1 MTTLAEPCS
10 AREAL
15 PEPGQLVRVRSR
27 SYLVEEVVPPARPTE
42 QTLVR
47 LSCLDDDAQGDELA
61 VLWEREVD
69 AAVSTGSGW
78 TQVGK
83 NGFDPTKLFSA
94 YLHTLRWNGVTAA
107 DPRLM
112 QAPFRAGIQ
121 VKAYQLEPLRKAL
134 RMPRVGL
141 FIADDV
147 GLGKTIEAGLI
158 VRELLMR
165 QRVRKIVVACP
176 ASVVLQWRDELDR
189 RFGLTFAVFD
199 RDFVLARRRE
209 RGYGVNPF
217 TTHSRFILSH
227 SLLRDE
233 AYAGPLRDWL
243 GDFEPGSLLIL
254 DEAHNAAP
262 ASGAKY
268 AIDSALTKAVR
279 DVAPRFEHRL
289 FLSATPHN
297 GHSNSFSS
305 LLELLDPLRFCRGV
319 PVKGPKLLDT
329 VMVRRLK
336 SDLREIVGDLPR
348 RDVVQVDVDGLPPDA
363 PELRLAEL
371 LDRYATLR
379 AERLSGAR
387 KTAQAAAKLVT
398 THLQKRLLS
407 SIDAFARTLKV
418 HRASLE
424 KADGK
429 ARRDDDVA
437 LASLTLLV
445 APPSSDDDRAELSE
459 EELTAATDAEVD
471 RATRAAFPPAGAAFV
486 SPEER
491 ALLDEMAAIA
501 EAARHAA
508 DPRVKK
514 LLEWVRANLLD
525 SSSGAPRWNR
535 RRLLVFTEFTDT
547 MRYLAAQLRSALA
560 AVDRDA
566 PSTTAAPD
574 GRTSGADGRPD
585 VQISDRIA
593 VFHGGL
599 GDETREDLKAAF
611 NAEPADHPLRILVA
625 TDSAREGVNLQNHCA
640 DLFHFDVPWNP
651 GRMEQRNGR
660 IDRQLQREKSV
671 RCHYFFFSQRP
682 EDKVLKTL
690 VEKTETIAK
699 ELGSLSA
706 VLEKRLGAL
715 LEGGIRRA
723 EADLLARRLDA
734 ESPTERERLAL
745 QELDGQAE
753 QAEARSRREALAAQ
767 IDDLRGV
774 MEASRRAL
782 GFDEGAFREALS
794 SSLELGKAPPLAPT
808 TVKGRPA
815 WVFPALDQRAGAD
828 PGWAGTLD
836 TLRRRR
842 RKDEKPWEWRRE
854 APPRPVVFADPG
866 TLDDD
871 FVHLHLEHRVARRLL
886 GRFLSQGFV
895 HDDLSRA
902 CCAQTKDP
910 VPRVVLLGR
919 LSAFGDGAAR
929 LHDEVIALAARW
941 VEPDARKGP
950 LRPYAETAE
959 ERALALLEESLVS
972 ASGTPVP
979 ESTRTR
985 LLATSA
991 RDLEDLLP
999 ALRERGEETLR
1010 RVRDRLVD
1018 RGRREADDLQN
1029 VLLAQKARIEAERA
1043 KHADPQLDLG
1053 FADDEKR
1060 QLAADRRHQ
1069 ERRLAD
1075 LEKEL
1080 TTEPDRIRRSFE
1092 VRATRLEPVG
1102 LAYLWPVSG

>member
-1 MTTLAEPCS
+1 V
-10 AREAL
+10 AL

-27 SYLVEEVVPPARPTE
+27 SWLVEEVVPPARPAE

-69 AAVSTGSGW
+69 AAVAGASGW
-78 TQVGK
+78 TTVGK

-165 QRVRKIVVACP
+165 QRVKKIVVSCP

-209 RGYGVNPF
+209 RGFGVNPF
-217 TTHSRFILSH
+217 TTHSRFVLSH

-254 DEAHNAAP
+254 DEAHSAAP
-262 ASGAKY
+262 ASGARY

-319 PVKGPKLLDT
+319 PVKGPKLLDA

-336 SDLREIVGDLPR
+336 GDLREIVGDLPR

-363 PELRLAEL
+363 PDLRLAEL

-398 THLQKRLLS
+398 THLQKRLFS
-407 SIDAFARTLKV
+407 SVEAFARTLKV

-429 ARRDDDVA
+429 ARREDEVNV
-437 LASLTLLV
+437 ASLTLLV
-445 APPSSDDDRAELSE
+445 APPSADDDRAELSE
-459 EELTAATDAEVD
+459 EELSAATDAEVD
-471 RATRAAFPPAGAAFV
+471 RATRAALPPAGADLV
-486 SPEER
+486 SAEER

-501 EAARHAA
+501 EEARYAPG
-508 DPRVKK
+508 PRVTK
-514 LLEWVRANLLD
+514 LLEWIRANLLN
-525 SSSGAPRWNR
+525 SSSSAPAWNR
-535 RRLLVFTEFTDT
+535 RRLLVFTEYTDT
-547 MRYLAAQLRSALA
+547 MRYLAGQLRSALA
-560 AVDRDA
+560 PVDRA
-566 PSTTAAPD
+566 
-574 GRTSGADGRPD
+574 SGGDTR
-585 VQISDRIA
+585 IEERIA

-599 GDETREDLKAAF
+599 GDETREELKAAF
-611 NAEPADHPLRILVA
+611 NAEPADHPLRILIA
-625 TDSAREGVNLQNHCA
+625 TDSVREGVNLQNHCA

-660 IDRQLQREKSV
+660 IDRQLQREKVV
-671 RCHYFFFSQRP
+671 RCHYFFFTQRP

-715 LEGGIRRA
+715 LEGGIRRS
-723 EADLLARRLDA
+723 EADALARRLES
-734 ESPTERERLAL
+734 ESPSDRERLAAE
-745 QELDGQAE
+745 ELE
-753 QAEARSRREALAAQ
+753 EARSRKEALAAQ
-767 IDDLRGV
+767 LDDLRGV
-774 MEASRRAL
+774 MEASRRSL
-782 GFDEGAFREALS
+782 GFDDDAFREALS
-794 SSLELGKAPPLAPT
+794 SSLELGKAPPLTLT

-815 WVFPALDQRAGAD
+815 YRFPALDQRSGAD
-828 PGWAGTLD
+828 PTWAATLD

-842 RKDEKPWEWRRE
+842 KRDEKPWDWRRE
-854 APPRPVVFADPG
+854 SPPRPVVFADPG

-902 CCAQTKDP
+902 CCAQTRDP

-919 LSAFGDGAAR
+919 LSAWGDGAAR

-959 ERALALLEESLVS
+959 ERTLALLEESLLAS
-972 ASGTPVP
+972 AGVPVP
-979 ESTRTR
+979 ESTRSR

-991 RDLEDLLP
+991 TDLADLLP

-1010 RVRDRLVD
+1010 RVAERLAD
-1018 RGRREADDLQN
+1018 RGRREADDLRA
-1029 VLLAQKARIEAERA
+1029 VLLAQKARIETERA
-1043 KHADPQLDLG
+1043 KYADPQLQLA
-1053 FADDEKR
+1053 FAEDEKR

>member
-1 MTTLAEPCS
+1 MAELAETCVAPV
-10 AREAL
+10 AL

-27 SYLVEEVVPPARPTE
+27 SWLVEEVVPPARPAE

-69 AAVSTGSGW
+69 AAVAGASGW
-78 TQVGK
+78 TTVGK

-165 QRVRKIVVACP
+165 QRVKKIVVSCP

-209 RGYGVNPF
+209 RGFGVNPF
-217 TTHSRFILSH
+217 TTHSRFVLSH

-254 DEAHNAAP
+254 DEAHSAAP
-262 ASGAKY
+262 ASGARY

-319 PVKGPKLLDT
+319 PVKGPKLLDA

-336 SDLREIVGDLPR
+336 GDLREIVGDLPR

-363 PELRLAEL
+363 PDLRLAEL

-398 THLQKRLLS
+398 THLQKRLFS
-407 SIDAFARTLKV
+407 SVEAFARTLKV

-429 ARRDDDVA
+429 ARREDEVNV
-437 LASLTLLV
+437 ASLTLLV
-445 APPSSDDDRAELSE
+445 APPSADDDRAELSE
-459 EELTAATDAEVD
+459 EELSAATDAEVD
-471 RATRAAFPPAGAAFV
+471 RATRAALPPAGADLV
-486 SPEER
+486 SAEER

-501 EAARHAA
+501 EEARYAPG
-508 DPRVKK
+508 PRVTK
-514 LLEWVRANLLD
+514 LLEWIRANLLN
-525 SSSGAPRWNR
+525 SSSSAPAWNR
-535 RRLLVFTEFTDT
+535 RRLLVFTEYTDT
-547 MRYLAAQLRSALA
+547 MRYLAGQLRSALA
-560 AVDRDA
+560 PVDRA
-566 PSTTAAPD
+566 
-574 GRTSGADGRPD
+574 SGGDTR
-585 VQISDRIA
+585 IEERIA

-599 GDETREDLKAAF
+599 GDETREELKAAF
-611 NAEPADHPLRILVA
+611 NAEPADHPLRILIA
-625 TDSAREGVNLQNHCA
+625 TDSVREGVNLQNHCA

-660 IDRQLQREKSV
+660 IDRQLQREKVV
-671 RCHYFFFSQRP
+671 RCHYFFFTQRP

-715 LEGGIRRA
+715 LEGGIRRS
-723 EADLLARRLDA
+723 EADALARRLES
-734 ESPTERERLAL
+734 ESPSDRERLAAE
-745 QELDGQAE
+745 ELE
-753 QAEARSRREALAAQ
+753 EARSRKEALAAQ
-767 IDDLRGV
+767 LDDLRGV
-774 MEASRRAL
+774 MEASRRSL
-782 GFDEGAFREALS
+782 GFDDDAFREALS
-794 SSLELGKAPPLAPT
+794 SSLELGKAPPLTLT

-815 WVFPALDQRAGAD
+815 YRFPALDQRSGAD
-828 PGWAGTLD
+828 PTWAATLD

-842 RKDEKPWEWRRE
+842 KRDEKPWDWRRE
-854 APPRPVVFADPG
+854 SPPRPVVFADPG

-902 CCAQTKDP
+902 CCAQTRDP

-919 LSAFGDGAAR
+919 LSAWGDGAAR

-959 ERALALLEESLVS
+959 ERTLALLEESLLAS
-972 ASGTPVP
+972 AGVPVP
-979 ESTRTR
+979 ESTRSR

-991 RDLEDLLP
+991 TDLADLLP

-1010 RVRDRLVD
+1010 RVAERLAD
-1018 RGRREADDLQN
+1018 RGRREADDLRA
-1029 VLLAQKARIEAERA
+1029 VLLAQKARIETERA
-1043 KHADPQLDLG
+1043 KYADPQLQLA
-1053 FADDEKR
+1053 FAEDEKR

>member
-1 MTTLAEPCS
+1 M
-10 AREAL
+10 L
-15 PEPGQLVRVRSR
+15 PDLPAPGQLARVRAR
-27 SYLVEEVVPPARPTE
+27 SYLVEEVVPPSDPSG

-47 LSCLDDDAQGDELA
+47 LSCLDDDAQGEELA

-69 AAVSTGSGW
+69 AAVSSGSGW
-78 TQVGK
+78 TTVGK
-83 NGFDPTKLFSA
+83 SGFDPTKLFSA

-165 QRVRKIVVACP
+165 QRVKKIVVSCP

-209 RGYGVNPF
+209 RGYGINPF

-268 AIDSALTKAVR
+268 AIDSALTKSVR
-279 DVAPRFEHRL
+279 DLAPRFEHRL

-348 RDVVQVDVDGLPPDA
+348 RDVVQVDVTGLPPDA

-398 THLQKRLLS
+398 THLQKRLFS
-407 SIDAFARTLKV
+407 SVEAFARTLKV

-424 KADGK
+424 KAEGK
-429 ARRDDDVA
+429 ARRDDEIA

-445 APPSSDDDRAELSE
+445 APPSADDDRAELSE
-459 EELTAATDAEVD
+459 DELSAATDAEVD
-471 RATRAAFPPAGAAFV
+471 RATRAAFPPAGTAFV
-486 SPEER
+486 SAEER
-491 ALLDEMAAIA
+491 ALLDEMASIA
-501 EAARHAA
+501 EGSRHAPG
-508 DPRVKK
+508 PRVK
-514 LLEWVRANLLD
+514 LLVEWIRANLLD
-525 SSSGAPRWNR
+525 SSSGAPAWNR
-535 RRLLVFTEFTDT
+535 RRVLVFTEFTDT
-547 MRYLAAQLRSALA
+547 MRYLATQLRTALA
-560 AVDRDA
+560 SIDRDGGA
-566 PSTTAAPD
+566 EA
-574 GRTSGADGRPD
+574 RTEVR
-585 VQISDRIA
+585 IEDRIA

-611 NAEPADHPLRILVA
+611 NADPDGHPLRILVA

-660 IDRQLQREKSV
+660 IDRQLQREKVV
-671 RCHYFFFSQRP
+671 RCHYFFFTQRL
-682 EDKVLKTL
+682 EDKVLRTL
-690 VEKTETIAK
+690 VQKTETIQK
-699 ELGSLSA
+699 ELGSLST

-715 LEGGIRRA
+715 LEGGIRRS

-734 ESPTERERLAL
+734 ESPNERERVAIV
-745 QELDGQAE
+745 ELEAQAE
-753 QAEARSRREALAAQ
+753 EEESRSRKVLLATQ
-767 IDDLRGV
+767 LEELRSV
-774 MEASRRAL
+774 METSRRAL
-782 GFDEGAFREALS
+782 GFDEDAFREALS
-794 SSLELGKAPPLAPT
+794 SSLELGKAPPLTPT

-815 WVFPALDQRAGAD
+815 FRFPALDQRAGAD
-828 PGWAGTLD
+828 PTWAGTLD

-842 RKDEKPWEWRRE
+842 KKDEKPWDWRRE

-866 TLDDD
+866 TLDDE

-902 CCAQTKDP
+902 CCAQTRDP

-919 LSAFGDGAAR
+919 LSAWGDGAAR

-959 ERALALLEESLVS
+959 ERALALLEESLL
-972 ASGTPVP
+972 ASNGTPVP
-979 ESTRTR
+979 ESTRSR

-1010 RVRDRLVD
+1010 RVRDRLAD
-1018 RGRREADDLQN
+1018 RGRREADDLRA

-1043 KHADPQLDLG
+1043 RHADPQIELA

-1060 QLAADRRHQ
+1060 QLASDRRHW
-1069 ERRLAD
+1069 ERRLAE

-1080 TTEPDRIRRSFE
+1080 TSEPDRIRRSFE

>member
-1 MTTLAEPCS
+1 M
-10 AREAL
+10 L
-15 PEPGQLVRVRSR
+15 PDVPTPGQLARVRAR
-27 SYLVEEVVPPARPTE
+27 SYLVEEVVPAPRPGE

-69 AAVSTGSGW
+69 AAVSSGSGW
-78 TQVGK
+78 TTVGK

-94 YLHTLRWNGVTAA
+94 YLHTLRWNGVSAA

-165 QRVRKIVVACP
+165 QRVKKIVVACP

-217 TTHSRFILSH
+217 TTHSRFVLSH

-233 AYAGPLRDWL
+233 AYAAPLRDWL

-268 AIDSALTKAVR
+268 AIDSALTRSVR
-279 DVAPRFEHRL
+279 DLAPRFEHRL

-319 PVKGPKLLDT
+319 PVRGPKLLDT

-363 PELRLAEL
+363 PDLRLAEL

-398 THLQKRLLS
+398 THLQKRLFS
-407 SIDAFARTLKV
+407 SIEAFARTLKV

-424 KADGK
+424 RADDK
-429 ARRDDDVA
+429 ARRDDEIA

-445 APPSSDDDRAELSE
+445 EPPSADDDRAELSE
-459 EELTAATDAEVD
+459 EELSAATDAEVD
-471 RATRAAFPPAGAAFV
+471 RATRAAVPTAGTALV
-486 SPEER
+486 SAEER
-491 ALLDEMAAIA
+491 ALLDEMTAIA
-501 EAARHAA
+501 EEARYAPG
-508 DPRVKK
+508 PRAK
-514 LLEWVRANLLD
+514 LLVEWIRANLLD
-525 SSSGAPRWNR
+525 STSGSPRWNR
-535 RRLLVFTEFTDT
+535 RRVLVFTEFTDT
-547 MRYLAAQLRSALA
+547 MRYLVTQLRSALA
-560 AVDRDA
+560 SVDRLDRAAAGTDTSPDA
-566 PSTTAAPD
+566 
-574 GRTSGADGRPD
+574 R
-585 VQISDRIA
+585 IEERIA

-599 GDETREDLKAAF
+599 GDETREELKAAF
-611 NAEPADHPLRILVA
+611 NSDPDGHPLRVLIA

-660 IDRQLQREKSV
+660 IDRQLQREKVV
-671 RCHYFFFSQRP
+671 RCHYFFFTQRP

-690 VEKTETIAK
+690 VQKTETIQK
-699 ELGSLSA
+699 ELGSLST

-715 LEGGIRRA
+715 LEGGIRRSD
-723 EADLLARRLDA
+723 ADLLARRLEA
-734 ESPTERERLAL
+734 ESPNERERVAIA
-745 QELDGQAE
+745 ELEAQAE
-753 QAEARSRREALAAQ
+753 QEETRSRKELLATQ
-767 IDDLRGV
+767 LEELRSV
-774 MEASRRAL
+774 METSRRAL
-782 GFDEGAFREALS
+782 GFDEDAFREALS
-794 SSLELGKAPPLAPT
+794 ASLELSKAPPLALT
-808 TVKGRPA
+808 TIKGRPA
-815 WVFPALDQRAGAD
+815 YRFPALDQRAGAD
-828 PGWAGTLD
+828 PTWAASLD

-842 RKDEKPWEWRRE
+842 KKDEKPWEWRRE

-902 CCAQTKDP
+902 CCAQTRDP

-959 ERALALLEESLVS
+959 ERALTLLEESLLGS
-972 ASGTPVP
+972 NGRPVP
-979 ESTRTR
+979 ESTRSR

-991 RDLEDLLP
+991 RDLDDLLP

-1010 RVRDRLVD
+1010 RVRDRLAD
-1018 RGRREADDLQN
+1018 RGRREADELRA

-1069 ERRLAD
+1069 ERRLAE
-1075 LEKEL
+1075 LEREL

>member
-1 MTTLAEPCS
+1 MSPAHFQS
-10 AREAL
+10 GDIAAQSNVVL
-15 PEPGQLVRVRSR
+15 PDLPAPGQLARVRAR
-27 SYLVEEVVPPARPTE
+27 SYLVEEVVPPTRPGE

-47 LSCLDDDAQGDELA
+47 LSCLDDDAQGEELA

-78 TQVGK
+78 TTVGK

-165 QRVRKIVVACP
+165 QRVKKIVVACP

-217 TTHSRFILSH
+217 TTHSRFVLSH

-268 AIDSALTKAVR
+268 AIDSALTKTVR
-279 DVAPRFEHRL
+279 DLAPRFEHRL

-319 PVKGPKLLDT
+319 PVKGPKLLDA

-336 SDLREIVGDLPR
+336 GDLREIVGDLPR
-348 RDVVQVDVDGLPPDA
+348 RDVVQVDVDGLPTDA

-398 THLQKRLLS
+398 THLQKRLFS
-407 SIDAFARTLKV
+407 SVEAFARTLKV

-424 KADGK
+424 KAEGK
-429 ARRDDDVA
+429 ARRDDEIA
-437 LASLTLLV
+437 LASLTLL
-445 APPSSDDDRAELSE
+445 AEPPSADDDRAELSE
-459 EELTAATDAEVD
+459 EELAAATDAEVD
-471 RATRAAFPPAGAAFV
+471 RATRAALPPAGAALV
-486 SPEER
+486 SAEER

-501 EAARHAA
+501 EEARYAPG
-508 DPRVKK
+508 PRAK
-514 LLEWVRANLLD
+514 LLVEWIRANLLD
-525 SSSGAPRWNR
+525 SSSGAPAWNR

-547 MRYLAAQLRSALA
+547 MRYLAGQLRSALA
-560 AVDRDA
+560 SVDRA
-566 PSTTAAPD
+566 
-574 GRTSGADGRPD
+574 SGADVRIE
-585 VQISDRIA
+585 QRIA

-599 GDETREDLKAAF
+599 GDETREELKAAF

-671 RCHYFFFSQRP
+671 RCHYFFFPQRP

-715 LEGGIRRA
+715 LEGGIRRS
-723 EADLLARRLDA
+723 EADALARRLDS
-734 ESPTERERLAL
+734 ESPTDRERLAAE
-745 QELDGQAE
+745 ELE
-753 QAEARSRREALAAQ
+753 EARSRKEALAVQ
-767 IDDLRGV
+767 LDDLRGV

-782 GFDEGAFREALS
+782 GFDEDAFREALS
-794 SSLELGKAPPLAPT
+794 SSLELGKAPPLTLT

-815 WVFPALDQRAGAD
+815 YRFPALDQRAGAD
-828 PGWAGTLD
+828 PTWATTLD

-842 RKDEKPWEWRRE
+842 KKDEKPWDWRRE
-854 APPRPVVFADPG
+854 SPPRPVVFADPG
-866 TLDDD
+866 TLDDE

-902 CCAQTKDP
+902 CCAQTRDP

-919 LSAFGDGAAR
+919 LSAWGDGAAR

-959 ERALALLEESLVS
+959 ERTLALLEESLL
-972 ASGTPVP
+972 ASDGAPVP
-979 ESTRTR
+979 EATRSR

-1010 RVRDRLVD
+1010 RVAERLAD
-1018 RGRREADDLQN
+1018 RGRREADELRA

-1043 KHADPQLDLG
+1043 KHADPQLELA

-1069 ERRLAD
+1069 ERRLAE
-1075 LEKEL
+1075 LEREL

>member
-1 MTTLAEPCS
+1 MAALAESCVAP
-10 AREAL
+10 EAL

-27 SYLVEEVVPPARPTE
+27 SWLVDEVVAPARPSE

-47 LSCLDDDAQGDELA
+47 LSCLDDDAQGEELA

-78 TQVGK
+78 TQVGRS
-83 NGFDPTKLFSA
+83 GFDETKLFSA

-165 QRVRKIVVACP
+165 QRVKKIVVACP

-189 RFGLTFAVFD
+189 RFGLTFAVLD
-199 RDFVLARRRE
+199 REFVLACRRA
-209 RGYGVNPF
+209 RGFGVNPF
-217 TTHSRFILSH
+217 TTHSRFVLSH

-268 AIDSALTKAVR
+268 AIDSALTKTVR
-279 DVAPRFEHRL
+279 DLAPRFEHRL

-319 PVKGPKLLDT
+319 PVKGPKLLDA

-387 KTAQAAAKLVT
+387 RTAQAAAKLVT

-407 SIDAFARTLKV
+407 SIDAFARTLRV

-445 APPSSDDDRAELSE
+445 APPSADDDRAELSE

-471 RATRAAFPPAGAAFV
+471 RATRAAFPAAGTAFV

-491 ALLDEMAAIA
+491 ALLDEMASIA
-501 EAARHAA
+501 EAARHVA

-514 LLEWVRANLLD
+514 LLEWIRANLVD

-560 AVDRDA
+560 AVDRD
-566 PSTTAAPD
+566 
-574 GRTSGADGRPD
+574 SGADVR
-585 VQISDRIA
+585 IEERIA

-611 NAEPADHPLRILVA
+611 NAEPADHPLRILIA

-671 RCHYFFFSQRP
+671 RCHYFFFTQRP

-715 LEGGIRRA
+715 LEGGIRRS
-723 EADLLARRLDA
+723 EADALARRLDA

-753 QAEARSRREALAAQ
+753 QDEARSRKEALAAQ
-767 IDDLRGV
+767 LDDLRGV
-774 MEASRRAL
+774 MESSRRAL

-794 SSLELGKAPPLAPT
+794 ASLELSKAPPLSPV

-815 WVFPALDQRAGAD
+815 WVFPALDNRAGAD
-828 PGWAGTLD
+828 PTWATTLD

-842 RKDEKPWEWRRE
+842 KKDEKPWDWRRE

-866 TLDDD
+866 TLDDE

-919 LSAFGDGAAR
+919 LSVFGDGAAR

-959 ERALALLEESLVS
+959 ERALSLLEEALVS
-972 ASGTPVP
+972 SSSTPVP
-979 ESTRTR
+979 DSTRSR

-991 RDLEDLLP
+991 KDLDSLLP

-1010 RVRDRLVD
+1010 RVAERLAD
-1018 RGRREADDLQN
+1018 RGRREADELRA

-1043 KHADPQLDLG
+1043 KHADPQLELG
-1053 FADDEKR
+1053 FAEDEKR

-1069 ERRLAD
+1069 ERRLAE

>member
-1 MTTLAEPCS
+1 MAALAESCVAP
-10 AREAL
+10 EAL

-27 SYLVEEVVPPARPTE
+27 SWLVDEVVAPARPSE

-47 LSCLDDDAQGDELA
+47 LSCLDDDAQGEELA

-78 TQVGK
+78 TQVGRS
-83 NGFDPTKLFSA
+83 GFDETKLFSA

-165 QRVRKIVVACP
+165 QRVKKIVVACP

-189 RFGLTFAVFD
+189 RFGLTFAVLD
-199 RDFVLARRRE
+199 REFVLACRRA
-209 RGYGVNPF
+209 RGFGVNPF
-217 TTHSRFILSH
+217 TTHSRFVLSH

-268 AIDSALTKAVR
+268 AIDSALTKTVR
-279 DVAPRFEHRL
+279 DLAPRFEHRL

-319 PVKGPKLLDT
+319 PVKGPKLLDA

-387 KTAQAAAKLVT
+387 RTAQAAAKLVT

-407 SIDAFARTLKV
+407 SIDAFARTLRV

-445 APPSSDDDRAELSE
+445 APPSADDDRAELSE

-471 RATRAAFPPAGAAFV
+471 RATRAAFPAAGTAFV

-491 ALLDEMAAIA
+491 ALLDEMASIA
-501 EAARHAA
+501 EAARHVA

-514 LLEWVRANLLD
+514 LLEWIRANLVD

-560 AVDRDA
+560 AVDRD
-566 PSTTAAPD
+566 
-574 GRTSGADGRPD
+574 SGADVR
-585 VQISDRIA
+585 IEERIA

-611 NAEPADHPLRILVA
+611 NAEPADHPLRILIA

-671 RCHYFFFSQRP
+671 RCHYFFFTQRP

-715 LEGGIRRA
+715 LEGGIRRS
-723 EADLLARRLDA
+723 EADALARRLDA

-753 QAEARSRREALAAQ
+753 QDEARSRKEALAAQ
-767 IDDLRGV
+767 LDDLRGV
-774 MEASRRAL
+774 MESSRRAL

-794 SSLELGKAPPLAPT
+794 ASLELSKAPPLSPV

-815 WVFPALDQRAGAD
+815 WVFPALDNRAGAD
-828 PGWAGTLD
+828 PTWATTLD

-842 RKDEKPWEWRRE
+842 KKDEKPWDWRRE

-866 TLDDD
+866 TLDDE

-902 CCAQTKDP
+902 CCAQTRDP

-919 LSAFGDGAAR
+919 LSVFGDGAAR

-959 ERALALLEESLVS
+959 ERALSLLEEALVS
-972 ASGTPVP
+972 SSSTPVP
-979 ESTRTR
+979 DSTRSR

-991 RDLEDLLP
+991 KDLDSLLP

-1010 RVRDRLVD
+1010 RVAERLAE
-1018 RGRREADDLQN
+1018 RGRREGEELRA

-1043 KHADPQLDLG
+1043 KHADPQLELG
-1053 FADDEKR
+1053 FAEDEKR

-1069 ERRLAD
+1069 ERRLAE
-1075 LEKEL
+1075 LEREL

>member
-1 MTTLAEPCS
+1 MTVS
-10 AREAL
+10 ANPRAAQQTR

-27 SYLVEEVVPPARPTE
+27 SWLVEEIVPPVRPSE

-78 TQVGK
+78 TTVGK
-83 NGFDPTKLFSA
+83 NGFDPTRLFSA

-165 QRVRKIVVACP
+165 QRVKKIVVSCP

-217 TTHSRFILSH
+217 TTHSRFVLSH

-268 AIDSALTKAVR
+268 AIDSALTKSVR
-279 DVAPRFEHRL
+279 DLAPRFEHRL

-319 PVKGPKLLDT
+319 PVKGPKLLDA

-398 THLQKRLLS
+398 THLQKRLFS
-407 SIDAFARTLKV
+407 SVEAFARTLKV

-424 KADGK
+424 KAEGK
-429 ARRDDDVA
+429 ARRDDEFA

-445 APPSSDDDRAELSE
+445 APPSADDDRAELSE
-459 EELTAATDAEVD
+459 EELNAATDAEVD
-471 RATRAAFPPAGAAFV
+471 RATRAALPPVGSALV
-486 SPEER
+486 SAEER
-491 ALLDEMAAIA
+491 ALLDEMASIA
-501 EAARHAA
+501 EGSRHAPG
-508 DPRVKK
+508 PRAK
-514 LLEWVRANLLD
+514 LLVEWIRANLLD
-525 SSSGAPRWNR
+525 PSSGAPAWNR

-560 AVDRDA
+560 PVDRG
-566 PSTTAAPD
+566 D
-574 GRTSGADGRPD
+574 GPD
-585 VQISDRIA
+585 VRIEDRIA

-599 GDETREDLKAAF
+599 GDETREELKAAF
-611 NAEPADHPLRILVA
+611 NAEPADHPLRILIA

-671 RCHYFFFSQRP
+671 RCHYFFFPQRP

-690 VEKTETIAK
+690 VEKTETIAR

-715 LEGGIRRA
+715 LEGGIRRS
-723 EADLLARRLDA
+723 EADALSRRLES
-734 ESPTERERLAL
+734 ESPSERERLAAE
-745 QELDGQAE
+745 ELE
-753 QAEARSRREALAAQ
+753 ESRSRKEALAAQ
-767 IDDLRGV
+767 LDDLRGV

-782 GFDEGAFREALS
+782 GFDEDAFRDALS
-794 SSLELGKAPPLAPT
+794 SSLELGKAPPLTLT

-815 WVFPALDQRAGAD
+815 YRFPAVDQRAGAD
-828 PGWAGTLD
+828 PTWAGTLD

-842 RKDEKPWEWRRE
+842 RKDEKPWDWRRE

-866 TLDDD
+866 TLDDE

-902 CCAQTKDP
+902 CCAQTRDP

-959 ERALALLEESLVS
+959 ERALALLEESLLGS
-972 ASGTPVP
+972 NGTPVP
-979 ESTRTR
+979 ESTRSR

-1010 RVRDRLVD
+1010 RVRDRLAD
-1018 RGRREADDLQN
+1018 RGRREGEDLQG

-1043 KHADPQLDLG
+1043 KHADPQLELG
-1053 FADDEKR
+1053 FAEDEKR

-1069 ERRLAD
+1069 ERRLAE
-1075 LEKEL
+1075 LEREL
-1080 TTEPDRIRRSFE
+1080 TSEPDRIRRSFE

>member
-1 MTTLAEPCS
+1 M
-10 AREAL
+10 
-15 PEPGQLVRVRSR
+15 RVRAR
-27 SYLVEEVVPPARPTE
+27 SFLVEEVVPPARPSE

-47 LSCLDDDAQGDELA
+47 LSCLDDDAQGEELA

-69 AAVSTGSGW
+69 AAISTGSGW
-78 TQVGK
+78 TTVGHT
-83 NGFDPTKLFSA
+83 GFDPTKLFSA

-165 QRVRKIVVACP
+165 QRVRRIVVSCP

-209 RGYGVNPF
+209 RGYGINPF

-268 AIDSALTKAVR
+268 AIDSALTKSVR
-279 DVAPRFEHRL
+279 DLAPRFEHRL

-363 PELRLAEL
+363 PDLRLAEL

-379 AERLSGAR
+379 AERLATAR

-398 THLQKRLLS
+398 THLQKRLFS
-407 SIDAFARTLKV
+407 SVDAFARTLKV

-424 KADGK
+424 RAEGK
-429 ARRDDDVA
+429 ARRDEEIA

-471 RATRAAFPPAGAAFV
+471 RATRASLPAAGTAIV
-486 SPEER
+486 SPAES
-491 ALLDEMAAIA
+491 AVLDEMAALA
-501 EAARHAA
+501 EAARHVP
-508 DPRVKK
+508 DPRVKL
-514 LLEWVRANLLD
+514 LLEWIRQNLLEGKPGA
-525 SSSGAPRWNR
+525 SGAAAPAWNR
-535 RRLLVFTEFTDT
+535 RRVLVFTEFTDT
-547 MRYLAAQLRSALA
+547 MRYLATQLRTALGSI
-560 AVDRDA
+560 DRDG
-566 PSTTAAPD
+566 TRVD
-574 GRTSGADGRPD
+574 
-585 VQISDRIA
+585 DRIA

-599 GDETREDLKAAF
+599 GDDTREELKAAF
-611 NAEPADHPLRILVA
+611 NSDPDAHPLRILIA

-660 IDRQLQREKSV
+660 IDRQLQREKVV
-671 RCHYFFFSQRP
+671 RCHYFFFAQRP
-682 EDKVLKTL
+682 EDKVLRTL
-690 VEKTETIAK
+690 VQKTETIQK
-699 ELGSLSA
+699 ELGSLST

-715 LEGGIRRA
+715 LEGGIRRSD
-723 EADLLARRLDA
+723 ADHLARRLDA
-734 ESPTERERLAL
+734 ESPTERERVAIA
-745 QELDGQAE
+745 ELEAQAE
-753 QAEARSRREALAAQ
+753 VDGTRTRKELLATQ
-767 IDDLRGV
+767 LEELRTV
-774 MEASRRAL
+774 METSRRAL
-782 GFDEGAFREALS
+782 GFDEDAFREALS
-794 SSLELGKAPPLAPT
+794 SSLELSKAAPLVLT
-808 TVKGRPA
+808 SVRGRPA
-815 WVFPALDQRAGAD
+815 YDFPALDQRAGAD
-828 PGWAGTLD
+828 HSWAASLD

-842 RKDEKPWEWRRE
+842 RKDEKPWDWRRE

-871 FVHLHLEHRVARRLL
+871 VVHLHLEHRVARRLL

-902 CCAQTKDP
+902 CCAQTRDP

-959 ERALALLEESLVS
+959 ERALTLLEESLL
-972 ASGTPVP
+972 ASNGTPVP
-979 ESTRTR
+979 ESTRSR

-991 RDLEDLLP
+991 KDLESLLP

-1010 RVRDRLVD
+1010 RVKERLAD
-1018 RGRREADDLQN
+1018 RGRREADELRA
-1029 VLLAQKARIEAERA
+1029 VLAAQKERIEKEQA

-1053 FADDEKR
+1053 FAEDEKR
-1060 QLAADRRHQ
+1060 QLSADRRHW
-1069 ERRLAD
+1069 ERRLSD

>member
-1 MTTLAEPCS
+1 MAELAETCVAP
-10 AREAL
+10 EAL

-27 SYLVEEVVPPARPTE
+27 SWLVEEVVPPARPSE

-69 AAVSTGSGW
+69 AAVSGASGW
-78 TQVGK
+78 TTVGK
-83 NGFDPTKLFSA
+83 SGFDPTKLFSA

-165 QRVRKIVVACP
+165 QRVKKIVVSCP

-217 TTHSRFILSH
+217 TTHSRFVLSH

-243 GDFEPGSLLIL
+243 GEFEPGSLLIL

-262 ASGAKY
+262 ASGARY
-268 AIDSALTKAVR
+268 AIDSALTKSVR
-279 DVAPRFEHRL
+279 DLAPRFEHRL

-319 PVKGPKLLDT
+319 PVKGPKLLDA

-336 SDLREIVGDLPR
+336 GDLREIVGDLPR

-363 PELRLAEL
+363 PDLRLAEL

-379 AERLSGAR
+379 AERLAGAR

-398 THLQKRLLS
+398 THLQKRLFS
-407 SIDAFARTLKV
+407 SIEAFARTLKV

-424 KADGK
+424 KAEGK
-429 ARRDDDVA
+429 ARRDDEVA
-437 LASLTLLV
+437 LSSLTLLV
-445 APPSSDDDRAELSE
+445 APPSADDDRAELSE

-471 RATRAAFPPAGAAFV
+471 RATRAALPPVGSALV
-486 SPEER
+486 STDER
-491 ALLDEMAAIA
+491 ALLDEMTALA
-501 EAARHAA
+501 EASRHLPG
-508 DPRVKK
+508 PRVR
-514 LLEWVRANLLD
+514 LLLDWIRANLLD
-525 SSSGAPRWNR
+525 SSSGAPAWNR
-535 RRLLVFTEFTDT
+535 RRVLVFTEFTDT
-547 MRYLAAQLRSALA
+547 MRYLATQLRSALA
-560 AVDRDA
+560 SVDRA
-566 PSTTAAPD
+566 
-574 GRTSGADGRPD
+574 SGADTR
-585 VQISDRIA
+585 IEDRIA

-599 GDETREDLKAAF
+599 GDETREELKAAF
-611 NAEPADHPLRILVA
+611 NAEPADHPLRVLIA
-625 TDSAREGVNLQNHCA
+625 TDSAREGVSLQNHCA

-660 IDRQLQREKSV
+660 IDRQLQREKVV
-671 RCHYFFFSQRP
+671 RCHYFFFTQRP

-715 LEGGIRRA
+715 LEGGIRRS
-723 EADLLARRLDA
+723 EADSLASRLEA
-734 ESPTERERLAL
+734 ESLSERERLAL
-745 QELDGQAE
+745 KELDGQVE
-753 QAEARSRREALAAQ
+753 LEEARSRKEALATQ
-767 IDDLRGV
+767 LEDLRGL
-774 MEASRRAL
+774 MEASRRSL
-782 GFDEGAFREALS
+782 GFDEDAFREALS
-794 SSLELGKAPPLAPT
+794 SSLELGQAPPLTLT

-815 WVFPALDQRAGAD
+815 YRFPALDQRAGAD
-828 PGWAGTLD
+828 PTWAATLD

-842 RKDEKPWEWRRE
+842 KKDEKPWDWRRE
-854 APPRPVVFADPG
+854 SPPRPVVFADPG

-902 CCAQTKDP
+902 CCAQTRDP

-919 LSAFGDGAAR
+919 LSAWGDGAAR
-929 LHDEVIALAARW
+929 LHDEVIALAVRW
-941 VEPDARKGP
+941 AEPDARKGP

-959 ERALALLEESLVS
+959 ERTLALLESALVAS
-972 ASGTPVP
+972 AGVPVP
-979 ESTRTR
+979 ESTRSR

-991 RDLEDLLP
+991 NDLADLLP

-1010 RVRDRLVD
+1010 RVAERLAD
-1018 RGRREADDLQN
+1018 RGRREADDLRA
-1029 VLLAQKARIEAERA
+1029 VLLAQKARIETERA
-1043 KHADPQLDLG
+1043 KSADPQLQLA
-1053 FADDEKR
+1053 FAEDEKR

-1080 TTEPDRIRRSFE
+1080 TSEPDRIRRSFE

>member
-1 MTTLAEPCS
+1 MSPAHFQS
-10 AREAL
+10 GDIAAQSNVVL
-15 PEPGQLVRVRSR
+15 PDLPAPGQLARVRAR
-27 SYLVEEVVPPARPTE
+27 SYLVEEVVPPTRPGE

-47 LSCLDDDAQGDELA
+47 LSCLDDDAQGEELS

-69 AAVSTGSGW
+69 AAASGGSGW
-78 TQVGK
+78 TTVGK

-165 QRVRKIVVACP
+165 QRVKKIVVACP

-217 TTHSRFILSH
+217 TTHSRFVLSH

-268 AIDSALTKAVR
+268 AIDSALTKTVR
-279 DVAPRFEHRL
+279 DLAPRFEHRL

-319 PVKGPKLLDT
+319 PLKGPKLLDA

-336 SDLREIVGDLPR
+336 GDLREIVGDLPR

-398 THLQKRLLS
+398 THLQKRLFS
-407 SIDAFARTLKV
+407 SVEAFARTLKV

-424 KADGK
+424 KAEGK
-429 ARRDDDVA
+429 ARRDDEIA
-437 LASLTLLV
+437 LASFTLL
-445 APPSSDDDRAELSE
+445 AEPPSADDDRAELSE
-459 EELTAATDAEVD
+459 EELSAATDAEVD
-471 RATRAAFPPAGAAFV
+471 RATRAALPPAGSALV
-486 SPEER
+486 SAEER

-501 EAARHAA
+501 EEARYVPG
-508 DPRVKK
+508 PRAK
-514 LLEWVRANLLD
+514 LLVEWIRANLLD
-525 SSSGAPRWNR
+525 SSSGAPAWNR

-547 MRYLAAQLRSALA
+547 MRYLAGQLRSALA
-560 AVDRDA
+560 AIDRDG
-566 PSTTAAPD
+566 AAEV
-574 GRTSGADGRPD
+574 RIE
-585 VQISDRIA
+585 QRIA

-599 GDETREDLKAAF
+599 GDETREELKAAF
-611 NAEPADHPLRILVA
+611 NAEPADHPLRILIA

-671 RCHYFFFSQRP
+671 RCHYFFFRQRP

-715 LEGGIRRA
+715 LEGGIRRS
-723 EADLLARRLDA
+723 EADALARRLEL
-734 ESPTERERLAL
+734 ESPTDRERLAAE
-745 QELDGQAE
+745 ELE
-753 QAEARSRREALAAQ
+753 EARERKEALAAQ
-767 IDDLRGV
+767 LDDLRGV

-782 GFDEGAFREALS
+782 GFDEDAFREALS
-794 SSLELGKAPPLAPT
+794 SSLELGKAPPLALT
-808 TVKGRPA
+808 SVKGRPA
-815 WVFPALDQRAGAD
+815 YRFPALDQRAGAD
-828 PGWAGTLD
+828 PTWATTLD

-842 RKDEKPWEWRRE
+842 KKDERPWDWRRE

-866 TLDDD
+866 TLDDE

-902 CCAQTKDP
+902 CCAQTRDP

-919 LSAFGDGAAR
+919 LSAWGDGAAR

-959 ERALALLEESLVS
+959 ERALALLEESLLAS
-972 ASGTPVP
+972 AGTPVP
-979 ESTRTR
+979 DSTRSR

-1010 RVRDRLVD
+1010 RVAERLAD
-1018 RGRREADDLQN
+1018 RGRREADELRA

-1043 KHADPQLDLG
+1043 KHADPQLELG

-1069 ERRLAD
+1069 ERRLAE
-1075 LEKEL
+1075 LGREL
-1080 TTEPDRIRRSFE
+1080 TSEPDRIRRSFE

>member
-1 MTTLAEPCS
+1 
-10 AREAL
+10 
-15 PEPGQLVRVRSR
+15 
-27 SYLVEEVVPPARPTE
+27 
-42 QTLVR
+42 
-47 LSCLDDDAQGDELA
+47 
-61 VLWEREVD
+61 
-69 AAVSTGSGW
+69 
-78 TQVGK
+78 
-83 NGFDPTKLFSA
+83 
-94 YLHTLRWNGVTAA
+94 
-107 DPRLM
+107 
-112 QAPFRAGIQ
+112 
-121 VKAYQLEPLRKAL
+121 
-134 RMPRVGL
+134 
-141 FIADDV
+141 
-147 GLGKTIEAGLI
+147 
-158 VRELLMR
+158 
-165 QRVRKIVVACP
+165 
-176 ASVVLQWRDELDR
+176 
-189 RFGLTFAVFD
+189 
-199 RDFVLARRRE
+199 
-209 RGYGVNPF
+209 
-217 TTHSRFILSH
+217 
-227 SLLRDE
+227 
-233 AYAGPLRDWL
+233 
-243 GDFEPGSLLIL
+243 
-254 DEAHNAAP
+254 
-262 ASGAKY
+262 
-268 AIDSALTKAVR
+268 
-279 DVAPRFEHRL
+279 
-289 FLSATPHN
+289 SATPHN

-319 PVKGPKLLDT
+319 PVKGPKLLDA

-336 SDLREIVGDLPR
+336 GDLREIVGDLPR

-398 THLQKRLLS
+398 THLQKRLFS
-407 SIDAFARTLKV
+407 SVEAFARTLKV

-424 KADGK
+424 KAEGK
-429 ARRDDDVA
+429 ARRDDEIA
-437 LASLTLLV
+437 LASLTLL
-445 APPSSDDDRAELSE
+445 AEPPSADDDRAELSE
-459 EELTAATDAEVD
+459 EELSAATDAEVD
-471 RATRAAFPPAGAAFV
+471 RATRAALPPAGAALV
-486 SPEER
+486 SAEER

-501 EAARHAA
+501 EEARYVPG
-508 DPRVKK
+508 PRAK
-514 LLEWVRANLLD
+514 LLVEWIRANLLD
-525 SSSGAPRWNR
+525 SSSGAPAWNR

-547 MRYLAAQLRSALA
+547 MRYLAGQLRSALA
-560 AVDRDA
+560 AIDRDG
-566 PSTTAAPD
+566 AAEV
-574 GRTSGADGRPD
+574 RIE
-585 VQISDRIA
+585 QRIA

-599 GDETREDLKAAF
+599 GDETREELKAAF
-611 NAEPADHPLRILVA
+611 NAEPADHPLRILIA

-671 RCHYFFFSQRP
+671 RCHYFFFRQRP

-715 LEGGIRRA
+715 LEGGIRRS
-723 EADLLARRLDA
+723 EADALARRLEL
-734 ESPTERERLAL
+734 ESPTDRERLAAE
-745 QELDGQAE
+745 ELE
-753 QAEARSRREALAAQ
+753 EARERKEALAAQ
-767 IDDLRGV
+767 LDDLRGV

-782 GFDEGAFREALS
+782 GFDEDAFREALS
-794 SSLELGKAPPLAPT
+794 SSLELGKAPPLALT
-808 TVKGRPA
+808 SVKGRPA
-815 WVFPALDQRAGAD
+815 YRFPALDQRAGAD
-828 PGWAGTLD
+828 PTWATTLD

-842 RKDEKPWEWRRE
+842 KKDERPWDWRRE

-866 TLDDD
+866 TLDDE

-902 CCAQTKDP
+902 CCAQTRDP

-919 LSAFGDGAAR
+919 LSAWGDGAAR

-959 ERALALLEESLVS
+959 ERALALLEESLLAS
-972 ASGTPVP
+972 AGTPVP
-979 ESTRTR
+979 DSTRSR

-1010 RVRDRLVD
+1010 RVAERLAD
-1018 RGRREADDLQN
+1018 RGRREADELRA

-1043 KHADPQLDLG
+1043 KHADPQLELG

-1069 ERRLAD
+1069 ERRLAE
-1075 LEKEL
+1075 LGREL
-1080 TTEPDRIRRSFE
+1080 TSEPDRIRRSFE

>member
-1 MTTLAEPCS
+1 MTVS
-10 AREAL
+10 ANPRAAQQTR

-27 SYLVEEVVPPARPTE
+27 SWLVEEIVPPVRPSE

-78 TQVGK
+78 TTVGK
-83 NGFDPTKLFSA
+83 NGFDPTRLFSA

-165 QRVRKIVVACP
+165 QRVKKIVVSCP

-217 TTHSRFILSH
+217 TTHSRFVLSH

-268 AIDSALTKAVR
+268 AIDSALTKSVR
-279 DVAPRFEHRL
+279 DLAPRFEHRL

-319 PVKGPKLLDT
+319 PVKGPKLLDA

-398 THLQKRLLS
+398 THLQKRLFS
-407 SIDAFARTLKV
+407 SVEAFARTLKV

-424 KADGK
+424 KAEGK
-429 ARRDDDVA
+429 ARRDDEFA

-445 APPSSDDDRAELSE
+445 APPSADDDRAELSE
-459 EELTAATDAEVD
+459 EELNAATDAEVD
-471 RATRAAFPPAGAAFV
+471 RATRAALPPVGSALV
-486 SPEER
+486 SAEER
-491 ALLDEMAAIA
+491 ALLDEMASIA
-501 EAARHAA
+501 EGSRHAPG
-508 DPRVKK
+508 PRAK
-514 LLEWVRANLLD
+514 LLVEWIRANLLD
-525 SSSGAPRWNR
+525 PSSGAPAWNR

-560 AVDRDA
+560 PVDRG
-566 PSTTAAPD
+566 D
-574 GRTSGADGRPD
+574 GPD
-585 VQISDRIA
+585 VRIEDRIA

-599 GDETREDLKAAF
+599 GDETREELKAAF
-611 NAEPADHPLRILVA
+611 NAEPADHPLRILIA

-671 RCHYFFFSQRP
+671 RCHYFFFPQRP

-690 VEKTETIAK
+690 VEKTETIAR

-715 LEGGIRRA
+715 LEGGIRRS
-723 EADLLARRLDA
+723 EADALSRRLES
-734 ESPTERERLAL
+734 ESPSERERLAAE
-745 QELDGQAE
+745 ELE
-753 QAEARSRREALAAQ
+753 ESRSRKEALAAQ
-767 IDDLRGV
+767 LDDLRGV

-782 GFDEGAFREALS
+782 GFDEDAFRDALS
-794 SSLELGKAPPLAPT
+794 SSLELGKAPPLTLT

-815 WVFPALDQRAGAD
+815 YRFPAVDQRAGAD
-828 PGWAGTLD
+828 PTWAGTLD

-842 RKDEKPWEWRRE
+842 RKDEKPWDWRRE
-854 APPRPVVFADPG
+854 SPPRPVVFADPG
-866 TLDDD
+866 TLDDE

-902 CCAQTKDP
+902 CCAQTRDP

-959 ERALALLEESLVS
+959 ERALALLEESLLGS
-972 ASGTPVP
+972 NGTPVP
-979 ESTRTR
+979 ESTRSR

-1010 RVRDRLVD
+1010 RVRDRLAD
-1018 RGRREADDLQN
+1018 RGRREGEDLQG

-1043 KHADPQLDLG
+1043 KHADPQLELG
-1053 FADDEKR
+1053 FAEDEKR

-1069 ERRLAD
+1069 ERRLAE
-1075 LEKEL
+1075 LEREL
-1080 TTEPDRIRRSFE
+1080 TSEPDRIRRSFE

>member
-1 MTTLAEPCS
+1 MSASVEPRI
-10 AREAL
+10 APGAL

-27 SYLVEEVVPPARPTE
+27 SWLVEEVAPAARPSE

-47 LSCLDDDAQGDELA
+47 LSCLDDDAQGEELA

-69 AAVSTGSGW
+69 AAVSGGSGW
-78 TQVGK
+78 TTVGK

-165 QRVRKIVVACP
+165 QRVKKVVAACP

-199 RDFVLARRRE
+199 REFVLARRRE

-217 TTHSRFILSH
+217 TTHSRFVLSH

-233 AYAGPLRDWL
+233 AYLAPLRDWL

-262 ASGAKY
+262 ASGARY
-268 AIDSALTKAVR
+268 AIDSALTSAVR
-279 DVAPRFEHRL
+279 DVARRFEHRL

-319 PVKGPKLLDT
+319 PVKGPKLLDA

-336 SDLREIVGDLPR
+336 GDLREIVGDLPR
-348 RDVVQVDVDGLPPDA
+348 RDVVQVDVDGLPPEA

-398 THLQKRLLS
+398 THLQKRLFS
-407 SIDAFARTLKV
+407 SVEAFARTLKV

-424 KADGK
+424 KAEGK
-429 ARRDDDVA
+429 ARREDEVNV
-437 LASLTLLV
+437 ASLTLL
-445 APPSSDDDRAELSE
+445 AEPPSADDDRAELSE
-459 EELTAATDAEVD
+459 EELSAATDAEVD
-471 RATRAAFPPAGAAFV
+471 RATRAALPPAGTALV
-486 SPEER
+486 SAEER

-501 EAARHAA
+501 EEARHLPG
-508 DPRVKK
+508 PRAK
-514 LLEWVRANLLD
+514 LLVEWIRTNLLD
-525 SSSGAPRWNR
+525 SSSGAPAWNR

-547 MRYLAAQLRSALA
+547 MRYLAGQLRSALA
-560 AVDRDA
+560 AVDRGN
-566 PSTTAAPD
+566 S
-574 GRTSGADGRPD
+574 ADVR
-585 VQISDRIA
+585 IEERIA

-599 GDETREDLKAAF
+599 GDETREELKAAF

-671 RCHYFFFSQRP
+671 RCHYFFFPQRP

-715 LEGGIRRA
+715 LEGGIRRS
-723 EADLLARRLDA
+723 EADALARRLES
-734 ESPTERERLAL
+734 ESPTERERLAAE
-745 QELDGQAE
+745 ELE
-753 QAEARSRREALAAQ
+753 EARSRKEALAAQ
-767 IDDLRGV
+767 LDDLRGV

-782 GFDEGAFREALS
+782 GFDEDAFREALS
-794 SSLELGKAPPLAPT
+794 SSLELGKAPPLALT
-808 TVKGRPA
+808 SVKGRPA
-815 WVFPALDQRAGAD
+815 YRFPALDQRAGAD
-828 PGWAGTLD
+828 PTWATTLD

-842 RKDEKPWEWRRE
+842 KKDEKPWDWRRE

-866 TLDDD
+866 TLDDE

-902 CCAQTKDP
+902 CCAQTRDP

-919 LSAFGDGAAR
+919 LSAWGDGAAR

-959 ERALALLEESLVS
+959 ERTLALLEESLLAS
-972 ASGTPVP
+972 ALVPVP
-979 ESTRTR
+979 ESTRSR
-985 LLATSA
+985 LLATSS

-1010 RVRDRLVD
+1010 RVAERLAD
-1018 RGRREADDLQN
+1018 RGRREADELRA

-1043 KHADPQLDLG
+1043 KHADPQLELG

-1069 ERRLAD
+1069 ERRLAE

-1080 TTEPDRIRRSFE
+1080 TSEPDRIRRSFE

>member
-1 MTTLAEPCS
+1 MTNRSEPCI
-10 AREAL
+10 ALEAL

-27 SYLVEEVVPPARPTE
+27 SWLVEEVVPAAHPSE

-47 LSCLDDDAQGDELA
+47 LSCLDDDAQGDDLA

-69 AAVSTGSGW
+69 AAVSAGSGW
-78 TQVGK
+78 TTVGK

-165 QRVRKIVVACP
+165 QRVKKIVVACP

-217 TTHSRFILSH
+217 TTHSRFVLSH

-254 DEAHNAAP
+254 DEAHNVAP

-268 AIDSALTKAVR
+268 AIDSALTKTVR
-279 DVAPRFEHRL
+279 DLAPRFEHRL

-319 PVKGPKLLDT
+319 PVKGPKLLDA

-336 SDLREIVGDLPR
+336 GDLREIVGDLPR

-363 PELRLAEL
+363 PDLRLAEL

-398 THLQKRLLS
+398 THLQKRLFS
-407 SIDAFARTLKV
+407 SVEAFARTLKV

-424 KADGK
+424 RAEGK
-429 ARRDDDVA
+429 ARRDDEIA
-437 LASLTLLV
+437 LASLTLL
-445 APPSSDDDRAELSE
+445 AEPPSADDDRAELSE
-459 EELTAATDAEVD
+459 EELSAATDAEVD
-471 RATRAAFPPAGAAFV
+471 RATRAALPPAGAALV
-486 SPEER
+486 SAEER

-501 EAARHAA
+501 EEARYAPG
-508 DPRVKK
+508 PRAK
-514 LLEWVRANLLD
+514 LLVEWIRANLLD
-525 SSSGAPRWNR
+525 SVPAAAPGAAPAPAWNR

-547 MRYLAAQLRSALA
+547 MRYLAEQLRSALA
-560 AVDRDA
+560 SVDRE
-566 PSTTAAPD
+566 SAA
-574 GRTSGADGRPD
+574 D
-585 VQISDRIA
+585 VRIEQRIA

-599 GDETREDLKAAF
+599 GDETREELKAAF
-611 NAEPADHPLRILVA
+611 NAEPADHPLRILIA

-671 RCHYFFFSQRP
+671 RCHYFFFPQRP

-715 LEGGIRRA
+715 LEGGIRRS
-723 EADLLARRLDA
+723 EADALARRL
-734 ESPTERERLAL
+734 ESESLTDRERLAAE
-745 QELDGQAE
+745 ELE
-753 QAEARSRREALAAQ
+753 EARERKEALAIQ
-767 IDDLRGV
+767 LDDLRGV

-782 GFDEGAFREALS
+782 GFEEDAFREALS
-794 SSLELGKAPPLAPT
+794 SSLELGKAPPLALT
-808 TVKGRPA
+808 SVKGRPA
-815 WVFPALDQRAGAD
+815 YRFPALDQRAGAD
-828 PGWAGTLD
+828 PTWATTLD

-842 RKDEKPWEWRRE
+842 KKDEKAWDWRRE

-866 TLDDD
+866 TLDDE

-902 CCAQTKDP
+902 CCAQTRDP

-919 LSAFGDGAAR
+919 LSAWGDGAAR

-959 ERALALLEESLVS
+959 ERALGLLEESLLAS
-972 ASGTPVP
+972 AGTPVP
-979 ESTRTR
+979 ESTRSR

-1010 RVRDRLVD
+1010 RVGERLAD
-1018 RGRREADDLQN
+1018 RGRREADELRA

-1043 KHADPQLDLG
+1043 KHADPQLEFG

-1069 ERRLAD
+1069 ERRLTE

-1080 TTEPDRIRRSFE
+1080 TSEPDRIRRSFE

>member
-1 MTTLAEPCS
+1 MAILAEP
-10 AREAL
+10 RIDRGAL

-27 SYLVEEVVPPARPTE
+27 SWLVGEVVPAPRPDE

-47 LSCLDDDAQGDELA
+47 LSCLDDDAQGEELA

-69 AAVSTGSGW
+69 AAVSAGSGW

-83 NGFDPTKLFSA
+83 RGFDPTKLFSA

-165 QRVRKIVVACP
+165 QRVRKIVVSCP

-233 AYAGPLRDWL
+233 AYAAPLRDWL

-363 PELRLAEL
+363 PDLRLAEL

-398 THLQKRLLS
+398 THLQKRLFS
-407 SIDAFARTLKV
+407 SIEAFARTLKV

-424 KADGK
+424 RADDK
-429 ARRDDDVA
+429 ARRDDEIA

-445 APPSSDDDRAELSE
+445 APPSADDDRAELTE

-471 RATRAAFPPAGAAFV
+471 RATRASFPAGDVAVVSAA
-486 SPEER
+486 ER
-491 ALLDEMAAIA
+491 ALLDEMAAVA
-501 EAARHAA
+501 EAARYEAG
-508 DPRVKK
+508 PRVR
-514 LLEWVRANLLD
+514 LLVEWIRANLLD
-525 SSSGAPRWNR
+525 SSSGNPRWNR
-535 RRLLVFTEFTDT
+535 RRVLVFTEFTDT
-547 MRYLAAQLRSALA
+547 MRYLATQLRSTLGSI
-560 AVDRDA
+560 DRA
-566 PSTTAAPD
+566 E
-574 GRTSGADGRPD
+574 GADLR
-585 VQISDRIA
+585 IEDRIA

-611 NAEPADHPLRILVA
+611 NSDPEEHPLRVLIA

-660 IDRQLQREKSV
+660 IDRQLQREKVV
-671 RCHYFFFSQRP
+671 RCHYFFFAQRP

-690 VEKTETIAK
+690 VEKTETIQK

-715 LEGGIRRA
+715 LEGGIRRSD
-723 EADLLARRLDA
+723 ADLLARRLEA
-734 ESPTERERLAL
+734 ESPNERERLAIS
-745 QELDGQAE
+745 ELEAQAE
-753 QAEARSRREALAAQ
+753 LEETRSRKELLAAQ
-767 IDDLRGV
+767 IEELRSV
-774 MEASRRAL
+774 METSRRAL
-782 GFDEGAFREALS
+782 GFDEDAFREALS
-794 SSLELGKAPPLAPT
+794 SSLELSKSEPLVLT

-815 WVFPALDQRAGAD
+815 WRFPALDQRAGAD
-828 PGWAGTLD
+828 PTWAASLD

-902 CCAQTKDP
+902 CCAQTRDP

-959 ERALALLEESLVS
+959 ERALALLEESLLGS
-972 ASGTPVP
+972 NGTPVP

-991 RDLEDLLP
+991 RDLDDLLP

-1010 RVRDRLVD
+1010 RVKERLAD
-1018 RGRREADDLQN
+1018 RGRREGEELRA
-1029 VLLAQKARIEAERA
+1029 VLLAQQARIEAERA

-1053 FADDEKR
+1053 FAEDEKR

-1069 ERRLAD
+1069 ERRLAE
-1075 LEKEL
+1075 LEREL
-1080 TTEPDRIRRSFE
+1080 TSEPDRIRRSFE

>member
-1 MTTLAEPCS
+1 MAELAETCVAPV
-10 AREAL
+10 AL

-27 SYLVEEVVPPARPTE
+27 SWLVEEVVPPSRPSD

-69 AAVSTGSGW
+69 ATVAGASGW
-78 TQVGK
+78 TTVGK

-165 QRVRKIVVACP
+165 QRVKKIVVSCP

-189 RFGLTFAVFD
+189 RFGLTFAVLD
-199 RDFVLARRRE
+199 REFVLARRRD
-209 RGYGVNPF
+209 RGFGVNPF
-217 TTHSRFILSH
+217 TTHSRFVLSH

-233 AYAGPLRDWL
+233 AYLGPLRDWL
-243 GDFEPGSLLIL
+243 GEFEPGSLLIL

-262 ASGAKY
+262 ASGARY

-279 DVAPRFEHRL
+279 DVASRFEHRL

-319 PVKGPKLLDT
+319 PVKGPKLLDA

-336 SDLREIVGDLPR
+336 GDLREIVGDLPR

-398 THLQKRLLS
+398 THLQKRLFS
-407 SIDAFARTLKV
+407 SVEAFARTLKV

-424 KADGK
+424 RAEGK
-429 ARRDDDVA
+429 ARREDEVNV
-437 LASLTLLV
+437 ASLTLLV
-445 APPSSDDDRAELSE
+445 APPSADDDRAELSE
-459 EELTAATDAEVD
+459 EELSAATDAEVD
-471 RATRAAFPPAGAAFV
+471 RATRAALPPAGAALV
-486 SPEER
+486 SAEER
-491 ALLDEMAAIA
+491 ALLDEMAALA
-501 EAARHAA
+501 EEARYLPG
-508 DPRVKK
+508 PRVK
-514 LLEWVRANLLD
+514 LLVEWIRANLLETVPA
-525 SSSGAPRWNR
+525 SAPGTPLSPAWNR

-547 MRYLAAQLRSALA
+547 MRYLATQLRSALA
-560 AVDRDA
+560 PIDRA
-566 PSTTAAPD
+566 
-574 GRTSGADGRPD
+574 SGADVR
-585 VQISDRIA
+585 IEERIA

-599 GDETREDLKAAF
+599 GDETREELKAAF
-611 NAEPADHPLRILVA
+611 NAEPADHPLRILIA

-660 IDRQLQREKSV
+660 IDRQLQREKVV
-671 RCHYFFFSQRP
+671 RCHYFFFTQRP

-715 LEGGIRRA
+715 LEGGIRRS
-723 EADLLARRLDA
+723 EADALARRLES
-734 ESPTERERLAL
+734 ESPSDRERLAAE
-745 QELDGQAE
+745 ELE
-753 QAEARSRREALAAQ
+753 EARSRKEALAAQ
-767 IDDLRGV
+767 LDDLRGV
-774 MEASRRAL
+774 MEASRRSL
-782 GFDEGAFREALS
+782 GFDEDAFREALS
-794 SSLELGKAPPLAPT
+794 SSLELGKAPPLTLT

-815 WVFPALDQRAGAD
+815 YRFPALDQRAGAD
-828 PGWAGTLD
+828 PTWAATLD

-842 RKDEKPWEWRRE
+842 KKDEKPWDWRRE
-854 APPRPVVFADPG
+854 SPPRPVVFADPG
-866 TLDDD
+866 TLDDE

-902 CCAQTKDP
+902 CCAQTRDP

-919 LSAFGDGAAR
+919 LSAWGDGAAR

-959 ERALALLEESLVS
+959 ERTLALLEESLLAS
-972 ASGTPVP
+972 AGTPVP
-979 ESTRTR
+979 ESTRSR

-991 RDLEDLLP
+991 TDLADLLP

-1010 RVRDRLVD
+1010 RVADRLAD
-1018 RGRREADDLQN
+1018 RGRREADDLRA
-1029 VLLAQKARIEAERA
+1029 VLLAQKARIETERA
-1043 KHADPQLDLG
+1043 KYTDPQLQLA

>member
-1 MTTLAEPCS
+1 MSSDPAVLDATRTE
-10 AREAL
+10 L
-15 PEPGQLVRVRSR
+15 PTPGQMVRVRAR
-27 SYLVEEVVPPARPTE
+27 SFLVEEVVPAAAGE

-47 LSCLDDDAQGDELA
+47 LSCLDDDAQGEELA

-69 AAVSTGSGW
+69 AEIAGASGW
-78 TQVGK
+78 TMVGR
-83 NGFDPTKLFSA
+83 NGFDPPKLFSA

-121 VKAYQLEPLRKAL
+121 VKAYQLEPLRKVL
-134 RMPRVGL
+134 KMPRVGL

-176 ASVVLQWRDELDR
+176 ASVVFQWRDELDR
-189 RFGLTFAVFD
+189 RFGLTFAVYD
-199 RDFVLARRRE
+199 REYVLARRRE
-209 RGYGVNPF
+209 RGYGVNPW

-233 AYAGPLRDWL
+233 NYAGPLRDWL
-243 GDFEPGSLLIL
+243 GGFEPGSLLIL

-262 ASGAKY
+262 ASSARY
-268 AIDSALTKAVR
+268 AIDSALTKSVR
-279 DVAPRFEHRL
+279 DLAPRFEHRL

-319 PVKGPKLLDT
+319 PVKGPKLLDA

-348 RDVVQVDVDGLPPDA
+348 RDVIQVDIDGLPKDA

-371 LDRYATLR
+371 LDQYAHLR
-379 AERLSGAR
+379 SERLVDAR

-407 SIDAFARTLKV
+407 SIEAFARTLKV
-418 HRASLE
+418 HRRSLE
-424 KADGK
+424 KAEQEK
-429 ARRDDDVA
+429 SRRDEEVA
-437 LASLTLLV
+437 IGTLTLLQ

-459 EELTAATDAEVD
+459 EELTAATDVEVE
-471 RATRAAFPPAGAAFV
+471 RATRASLPASASGTDLAA
-486 SPEER
+486 EW
-491 ALLDEMAAIA
+491 ALLDEMASIA
-501 EAARHAA
+501 EASRHLV

-514 LLEWVRANLLD
+514 FLEWIRENLIGAKG
-525 SSSGAPRWNR
+525 SGGPAWNR
-535 RRLLVFTEFTDT
+535 RRVLVFTEFTDT
-547 MRYLAAQLRSALA
+547 MRTLATQLRSALA
-560 AVDRDA
+560 SVDRD
-566 PSTTAAPD
+566 
-574 GRTSGADGRPD
+574 GAR
-585 VQISDRIA
+585 IEDRIA

-599 GDETREDLKAAF
+599 GDETREELKAAF
-611 NAEPADHPLRILVA
+611 NSEPDDHPLRILIA

-660 IDRQLQREKSV
+660 IDRQLQREKVV
-671 RCHYFFFSQRP
+671 RCHYFFFAQRP
-682 EDKVLKTL
+682 EDKVLRTL
-690 VEKTETIAK
+690 VQKTETIQK
-699 ELGSLSA
+699 ELGSLSV
-706 VLEKRLGAL
+706 VLEKRLGSL
-715 LEGGIRRA
+715 LDGGIRRSEA
-723 EADLLARRLDA
+723 ESLARRLAA
-734 ESPTERERLAL
+734 ESPSERERLAIE
-745 QELDGQAE
+745 ELADV
-753 QAEARSRREALAAQ
+753 AEARTRKEALATQ
-767 IDDLRGV
+767 LEELRSL

-782 GFDEGAFREALS
+782 GFDEDAFREALS
-794 SSLELGKAPPLAPT
+794 SSLELSKAEPLTLT
-808 TVKGRPA
+808 TVKGRA
-815 WVFPALDQRAGAD
+815 VWRFPALDQRAGAD
-828 PGWAGTLD
+828 PTWAASLD

-842 RKDEKPWEWRRE
+842 KKDEKPWDWRRDS
-854 APPRPVVFADPG
+854 PPRPVVFADPG
-866 TLDDD
+866 TLDED

-919 LSAFGDGAAR
+919 LSAYGDGAAR

-959 ERALALLEESLVS
+959 ERTLALLEESLLAS
-972 ASGTPVP
+972 AGMPVP
-979 ESTRTR
+979 ESTRSR

-991 RDLEDLLP
+991 RDLDDLLP

-1010 RVRDRLVD
+1010 RVKERLAD
-1018 RGRREADDLQN
+1018 RGRREAEDLRAI
-1029 VLLAQKARIEAERA
+1029 LLAQSARIEAEHA
-1043 KHADPQLDLG
+1043 KQADPQLDLG

-1075 LEKEL
+1075 LSKEL

>member
-1 MTTLAEPCS
+1 MSSTAVLEVEGT
-10 AREAL
+10 AL
-15 PEPGQLVRVRSR
+15 PKPGQLVRVRAR
-27 SYLVEEVVPPARPTE
+27 SFLVEEVIPGTTSAD

-47 LSCLDDDAQGDELA
+47 LSCLDDDAQGEELA

-69 AAVSTGSGW
+69 AAVSAGSGW
-78 TQVGK
+78 TTVGR

-165 QRVRKIVVACP
+165 QRVRRIVVSCP

-209 RGYGVNPF
+209 RGYGINPF

-233 AYAGPLRDWL
+233 AYAAPLRDWL

-268 AIDSALTKAVR
+268 AIDSALTKSVR
-279 DVAPRFEHRL
+279 DLAPRFEHRL

-348 RDVVQVDVDGLPPDA
+348 RDVIQVDVDGLPPDA
-363 PELRLAEL
+363 PDLRLAEL

-379 AERLSGAR
+379 AERLASAR

-407 SIDAFARTLKV
+407 SIDAFDRTLKV

-424 KADGK
+424 RAEGK
-429 ARRDDDVA
+429 SRRDDELS

-445 APPSSDDDRAELSE
+445 APPSADDDRAELSE

-471 RATRAAFPPAGAAFV
+471 RATRASLPAGDTAVV
-486 SPEER
+486 SPAER
-491 ALLDEMAAIA
+491 AVLDEMAAIA
-501 EAARHAA
+501 EAARYVA
-508 DPRVKK
+508 DPRVKLLVEWIRQN
-514 LLEWVRANLLD
+514 LLEAKP
-525 SSSGAPRWNR
+525 AWNR
-535 RRLLVFTEFTDT
+535 RRVLVFTEFTDT
-547 MRYLAAQLRSALA
+547 MRYLATQLRSALA
-560 AVDRDA
+560 PVDRDGA
-566 PSTTAAPD
+566 
-574 GRTSGADGRPD
+574 RTDPRQD
-585 VQISDRIA
+585 TRIEDRIA

-599 GDETREDLKAAF
+599 GDDTREDLKAAF
-611 NAEPADHPLRILVA
+611 NSDPDGHPLRILIA

-660 IDRQLQREKSV
+660 IDRQLQREKVV
-671 RCHYFFFSQRP
+671 RCHYFYFAQRP
-682 EDKVLKTL
+682 EDNVLRTL
-690 VEKTETIAK
+690 VQKTETIQK
-699 ELGSLSA
+699 ELGSLST

-715 LEGGIRRA
+715 LEGGIRRSD
-723 EADLLARRLDA
+723 ADILARRLDA
-734 ESPTERERLAL
+734 ESPNERERVAIS
-745 QELDGQAE
+745 ELEAQAE
-753 QAEARSRREALAAQ
+753 IDESRTRKEALATQ
-767 IDDLRGV
+767 LEELRSV
-774 MEASRRAL
+774 METSRRAL
-782 GFDEGAFREALS
+782 GFDEDAFREALS
-794 SSLELGKAPPLAPT
+794 SSLELSKADPLVLT
-808 TVKGRPA
+808 TVKGHPA
-815 WVFPALDQRAGAD
+815 YTFPALDQRAGAD
-828 PGWAGTLD
+828 PTWAASLD

-842 RKDEKPWEWRRE
+842 RKDEKPWDWRRE

-959 ERALALLEESLVS
+959 ERALTLLEESLLTT
-972 ASGTPVP
+972 SGTPVP

-991 RDLEDLLP
+991 RDLGDLLP

-1010 RVRDRLVD
+1010 RVRERLAD
-1018 RGRREADDLQN
+1018 RGRREGEELRA
-1029 VLLAQKARIEAERA
+1029 VLVSQKERIEKEQA

-1060 QLAADRRHQ
+1060 QLSADRRHWEKRLTEL
-1069 ERRLAD
+1069 ER
-1075 LEKEL
+1075 EL

>member
-10 AREAL
+10 ARGAL

-27 SYLVEEVVPPARPTE
+27 SFLVEEVVPGRTPSE

-69 AAVSTGSGW
+69 AAVSAGSGW
-78 TQVGK
+78 TTVGK

-165 QRVRKIVVACP
+165 QRVKKIVVSCP

-217 TTHSRFILSH
+217 TTHSRFVLSH

-262 ASGAKY
+262 ASGARY
-268 AIDSALTKAVR
+268 AIDSALTKSVR
-279 DVAPRFEHRL
+279 DLAPRFEHRL

-319 PVKGPKLLDT
+319 PVKGPKLLDA

-348 RDVVQVDVDGLPPDA
+348 RDVVQVDVTGLPPDA

-398 THLQKRLLS
+398 THLQKRLFS
-407 SIDAFARTLKV
+407 SVEAFARTLKV

-424 KADGK
+424 KAEGK
-429 ARRDDDVA
+429 ARRDDEVA

-445 APPSSDDDRAELSE
+445 APPSADDDRAELSE

-471 RATRAAFPPAGAAFV
+471 RATRAALPPAGTAFV
-486 SPEER
+486 SAEER

-501 EAARHAA
+501 EGSRHAPG
-508 DPRVKK
+508 PRAK
-514 LLEWVRANLLD
+514 LLVDWIRANLLEGA
-525 SSSGAPRWNR
+525 SGAAPGSTPKVAWNR

-560 AVDRDA
+560 SVDR
-566 PSTTAAPD
+566 P
-574 GRTSGADGRPD
+574 SGADVR
-585 VQISDRIA
+585 IEDRIA

-599 GDETREDLKAAF
+599 GDETREELKAAF
-611 NAEPADHPLRILVA
+611 NAEPADHPLRILIA

-660 IDRQLQREKSV
+660 IDRQLQREKVV
-671 RCHYFFFSQRP
+671 RCHYFFFAQRP

-715 LEGGIRRA
+715 LDGGIRRA
-723 EADLLARRLDA
+723 EAETLASRLEA
-734 ESPTERERLAL
+734 ESPSERERLAAE
-745 QELDGQAE
+745 ELE
-753 QAEARSRREALAAQ
+753 EARSRKEALAAQ
-767 IDDLRGV
+767 LDDLRGL
-774 MEASRRAL
+774 MEASRRTL
-782 GFDEGAFREALS
+782 GFDEDAFREALS
-794 SSLELGKAPPLAPT
+794 SSLELGKAPPLTLT

-815 WVFPALDQRAGAD
+815 YRFPALDQRAGAD
-828 PGWAGTLD
+828 PTWAATLD

-842 RKDEKPWEWRRE
+842 KKDEKPWDWRRE
-854 APPRPVVFADPG
+854 SPPRPVVFADPG

-902 CCAQTKDP
+902 CCAQTRDP

-919 LSAFGDGAAR
+919 LSAWGDGAAR

-959 ERALALLEESLVS
+959 ERTLALLEESLLDS
-972 ASGTPVP
+972 AGVLVP
-979 ESTRTR
+979 ESTRSR

-991 RDLEDLLP
+991 NDLADLLP

-1010 RVRDRLVD
+1010 RVADRLAD
-1018 RGRREADDLQN
+1018 RGRREADELRA
-1029 VLLAQKARIEAERA
+1029 VLLAQRARIEAEHAR
-1043 KHADPQLDLG
+1043 HADPQLELA
-1053 FADDEKR
+1053 FAEDEKR

-1069 ERRLAD
+1069 ERRLAE
-1075 LEKEL
+1075 LEREL

>member
-1 MTTLAEPCS
+1 MTTLAEPRS

-27 SYLVEEVVPPARPTE
+27 SWLVEEVVPARSEKE

-69 AAVSTGSGW
+69 AAVAGASGW
-78 TQVGK
+78 TSVGK

-165 QRVRKIVVACP
+165 QRVRKIVVSCP

-233 AYAGPLRDWL
+233 AYLGPLRDWL

-279 DVAPRFEHRL
+279 DIAPRFEHRL

-319 PVKGPKLLDT
+319 PVKGPKLLDA

-336 SDLREIVGDLPR
+336 GDLREIVGDLPR

-363 PELRLAEL
+363 PDLRLAEL

-379 AERLSGAR
+379 AERLAGAR

-398 THLQKRLLS
+398 THLQKRLFS
-407 SIDAFARTLKV
+407 SVDAFARTLKV

-424 KADGK
+424 KAEGK
-429 ARRDDDVA
+429 ARRDDEIA

-445 APPSSDDDRAELSE
+445 APPSADDDRAELSE
-459 EELTAATDAEVD
+459 EELSAATDAEVD
-471 RATRAAFPPAGAAFV
+471 RATRAALPPTGAALV

-491 ALLDEMAAIA
+491 ALLDEMATIA
-501 EAARHAA
+501 EEARHAA
-508 DPRVKK
+508 GPRVAR
-514 LLEWVRANLLD
+514 LLEWIRANLLE
-525 SSSGAPRWNR
+525 SAPGASTGAPPKLAWNR

-547 MRYLAAQLRSALA
+547 MRYLAGRLRSALA
-560 AVDRDA
+560 SVDRAGGLD
-566 PSTTAAPD
+566 T
-574 GRTSGADGRPD
+574 R
-585 VQISDRIA
+585 IEERIA

-611 NAEPADHPLRILVA
+611 NAEPAYHPLRILIA

-671 RCHYFFFSQRP
+671 RCHYFFFPQRP

-715 LEGGIRRA
+715 LEGGIRRSD
-723 EADLLARRLDA
+723 ADALARRLES
-734 ESPTERERLAL
+734 ESPTDRERLAL
-745 QELDGQAE
+745 RELEGEAE
-753 QAEARSRREALAAQ
+753 QEEVRRRREALAAQ
-767 IDDLRGV
+767 LDDLRGV

-782 GFDEGAFREALS
+782 GFDEDAFREALS
-794 SSLELGKAPPLAPT
+794 SSLELGKAPPLALT
-808 TVKGRPA
+808 SVKGRPA
-815 WVFPALDQRAGAD
+815 YRFPALDQRAGAD
-828 PGWAGTLD
+828 PTWAATLD

-842 RKDEKPWEWRRE
+842 KKDEKPWDWRRE
-854 APPRPVVFADPG
+854 SPPRPVVFADPG
-866 TLDDD
+866 TLDDE

-902 CCAQTKDP
+902 CCAQTRDP

-919 LSAFGDGAAR
+919 LSAWGDGAAR

-959 ERALALLEESLVS
+959 ERTLALLEESLLS
-972 ASGTPVP
+972 SSGTPVP
-979 ESTRTR
+979 ESTRSR

-991 RDLEDLLP
+991 NDLADLLT

-1010 RVRDRLVD
+1010 RVAERLAD
-1018 RGRREADDLQN
+1018 RGRREADDLRA

-1053 FADDEKR
+1053 FAEDEKR